1 MKSNNLILIDKFF
14 GIVFQ
19 PVIILNCFIGYFF
32 KKEPK
37 VIKKVLII
45 KFLGAGNIIALE
57 NFYKNFDITYL
68 TSDKNKSVI
77 SILNKKNVII
87 YTNYKIF
94 SSTFKLIYFCF
105 FYRFDCV
112 INLESESHFA
122 YFLTSIAR
130 SRFKTGITN
139 KHKSYRDNLLYS
151 KHIVKSQDAQYN
163 QIIDYFLLNKYEGG
177 KQENNINLHKLL
189 KIQNKII
196 HIFPTCSDV
205 DINRRLPIHQWDK
218 IMLSLYKNNIV
229 EIIVQDND
237 YQYNSFKKL
246 AKKYNI
252 EIKNT
257 NYNDFWGLIKKS
269 EVIVTVDSQALHISQ
284 YFNKLVFCFF
294 GPTNETNIWCNKK
307 TIPIKNNYFCSPCTH
322 KYFVAPC
329 KNKQPCMNF
338 FQKK

>member
-37 VIKKVLII
+37 VIKKVLTI

-77 SILNKKNVII
+77 SILNKKNIII

-122 YFLTSIAR
+122 
-130 SRFKTGITN
+130 
-139 KHKSYRDNLLYS
+139 
-151 KHIVKSQDAQYN
+151 
-163 QIIDYFLLNKYEGG
+163 
-177 KQENNINLHKLL
+177 
-189 KIQNKII
+189 
-196 HIFPTCSDV
+196 
-205 DINRRLPIHQWDK
+205 
-218 IMLSLYKNNIV
+218 
-229 EIIVQDND
+229 
-237 YQYNSFKKL
+237 
-246 AKKYNI
+246 
-252 EIKNT
+252 
-257 NYNDFWGLIKKS
+257 
-269 EVIVTVDSQALHISQ
+269 
-284 YFNKLVFCFF
+284 
-294 GPTNETNIWCNKK
+294 
-307 TIPIKNNYFCSPCTH
+307 
-322 KYFVAPC
+322 
-329 KNKQPCMNF
+329 
-338 FQKK
+338 